1 MNEEAHRLATSSLS
15 STQNHHAD
23 ISPPSTLITLRGEC
37 IFMSKWQ
44 SILQE
49 RAHAEA
55 LRQTICRNNKWCD
68 DQFDMVDWA
77 ALKGFLKRQNRSSHL
92 AYIKLLHDILNTNT
106 QNNKFYRSS
115 DLCPHCHT
123 ESESFLHV
131 LSCPHPE
138 VSKFRSE
145 QQEILWKALAKLNIP
160 ISLVATLKKGLS
172 SLNISESLSS
182 TQSPSFLDHQPSA
195 PMEVTTLLH
204 EAYIQQTES
213 LGWDN
218 FFRGRISRLWGE
230 AYFAESMTHQRWAN
244 KMQWA
249 ARVVEHLLCYSKA
262 VWRFR
267 CSLLHGLNQTEMH
280 QKIVHKLQEQ
290 VKQAYQSYRTDPFIV
305 NQAAHQYFLVHVD
318 SLQCFLRS
326 YSLAKEQQELCTL
339 NQAQKAARFFPPR
352 SLPTTIQ
359 QLDNEDISTCTN
371 VTGLESDDSDLSVSS
386 LSVSE
391 QNSTES
397 HSWRSTSSVLSSSLD
412 PDSTS
417 CPEFINS
424 TLSTSSASP
433 TGCTMVAE

>member
-1 MNEEAHRLATSSLS
+1 
-15 STQNHHAD
+15 
-23 ISPPSTLITLRGEC
+23 
-37 IFMSKWQ
+37 
-44 SILQE
+44 
-49 RAHAEA
+49 
-55 LRQTICRNNKWCD
+55 
-68 DQFDMVDWA
+68 VDWA

-115 DLCPHCHT
+115 NLCPHCHT

-145 QQEILWKALAKLNIP
+145 QQEILWKALTKLNTP
-160 ISLVATLKKGLS
+160 ILLVATLKKGLS
-172 SLNISESLSS
+172 SLSISESLSS
-182 TQSPSFLDHQPSA
+182 TQSPSFPDHHPSA

-204 EAYIQQTES
+204 EAYLQQTES

-218 FFRGRISRLWGE
+218 FFRGRISKLWGE
-230 AYFAESMTHQRWAN
+230 AYFAESMTRQRWVN

-262 VWRFR
+262 VWRCR
-267 CSLLHGLNQTEMH
+267 CSLLHGLNQTEIH

-305 NQAAHQYFLVHVD
+305 NQAARQYFLVPLEVRLKQDVD

-326 YSLAKEQQELCTL
+326 YSLAKEQQELCTQ
-339 NQAQKAARFFPPR
+339 NQAQKAARFFFPR

-371 VTGLESDDSDLSVSS
+371 VTGLQSDDSDLSVGS

-397 HSWRSTSSVLSSSLD
+397 HSLRSTLSVLSSSLD

-424 TLSTSSASP
+424 TLSTSSASS
-433 TGCTMVAE
+433 TSCTMVAE